1 VPDLPSRPVA
11 TPSQRA
17 HRRWLLL
24 ALGWSCF
31 ALGAVGAVLPLIP
44 TTPLMLVALWAFSSS
59 SERFHDWL
67 YGHRVFG
74 PPLQRWQRERVL
86 PLWVKLVAVTSMAA
100 SFAYA
105 ALGARAPWYALAAMG
120 AVMLFGVAYISRIP
134 SRPRGAGAP
143 GAGEVRYEDAT
154 AADLPAILALLEALG
169 LPTADVGGAGQLFLV
184 ARANGA
190 VVGCV
195 ALEPH
200 GADVLLRSLA
210 VSPARQ
216 GNGIGRVLHAQ
227 ALARASA
234 LGLRTVYLLTTS
246 AERLFAREGY
256 ARIDRSAVPA
266 AIRATA
272 EFAALC
278 PASAACMCR
287 SIE

>member
-1 VPDLPSRPVA
+1 MPDLPPRPVA

-105 ALGARAPWYALAAMG
+105 ALGARVPWYALVTMG

-134 SRPRGAGAP
+134 SRPRTDLPGERGLHAPPDRVAVSGREQGQGQGAP
-143 GAGEVRYEDAT
+143 AEPAPERAGR
-154 AADLPAILALLEALG
+154 P
-169 LPTADVGGAGQLFLV
+169 
-184 ARANGA
+184 
-190 VVGCV
+190 
-195 ALEPH
+195 
-200 GADVLLRSLA
+200 
-210 VSPARQ
+210 
-216 GNGIGRVLHAQ
+216 
-227 ALARASA
+227 
-234 LGLRTVYLLTTS
+234 
-246 AERLFAREGY
+246 
-256 ARIDRSAVPA
+256 RSA
-266 AIRATA
+266 
-272 EFAALC
+272 
-278 PASAACMCR
+278 
-287 SIE
+287 